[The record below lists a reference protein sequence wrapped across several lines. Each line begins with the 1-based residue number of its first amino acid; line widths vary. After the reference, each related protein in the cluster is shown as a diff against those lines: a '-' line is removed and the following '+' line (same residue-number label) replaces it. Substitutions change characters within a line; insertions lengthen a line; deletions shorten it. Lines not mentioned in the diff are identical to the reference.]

1 MTAANRQ
8 RWKLIALI
16 AVFVAPLA
24 TAWVMVEW
32 RLGVPEER
40 TAHGE
45 LNPDVPPLA
54 QWPLRDAPHVLEAGD
69 WVMAFDC
76 PPSCDALA
84 DQWWR
89 LHRALGR
96 EAPRVTRLRIG
107 DAATPLPGEVLGQ
120 WQEAPDWQSD
130 GQLWLLDPRGK
141 VVLSYTAGAE
151 PDDVL
156 DDLNRLLR
164 MNPDKPENLEG

>member
-16 AVFVAPLA
+16 AVFAAPLA

-32 RLGVPEER
+32 RLGIPEER

-45 LNPDVPPLA
+45 LNPDVPRLA
-54 QWPLRDAPHVLEAGD
+54 QWPLRDPVPTPESGD

-76 PPSCDALA
+76 PSSCDALA

-107 DAATPLPGEVLGQ
+107 NAEAPLPGEILGQ
-120 WQEAPDWQSD
+120 WQEAPDWQRD
-130 GQLWLLDPRGK
+130 GQLWLLDPEGE
-141 VVLSYTAGAE
+141 VVLSYSVGAE

-156 DDLNRLLR
+156 DDLSRLLR
-164 MNPDKPENLEG
+164 MNPGKPVDVKG